1 MRGHGD
7 GDPPRFDTDPLE
19 STVLTLANASP
30 LVAPTPWDLA
40 IMAVQ

>member
-1 MRGHGD
+1 MHMQGD

-30 LVAPTPWDLA
+30 MVAPAP
-40 IMAVQ
+40 